1 MIPIYDDNPALGK
14 PLLVIAIIAT
24 CIIIFF
30 WQSGLGYQGNNT
42 IIMGF
47 WINSCSVSWKDR
59 ADWTITFNFHFIY
72 FHVYARWIYA
82 FSW

>member
-30 WQSGLGYQGNNT
+30 WQSGLGYQDNNT
-42 IIMGF
+42 IIMDLYLLTLKKF
-47 WINSCSVSWKDR
+47 KNLSS
-59 ADWTITFNFHFIY
+59 T
-72 FHVYARWIYA
+72 
-82 FSW
+82 